1 MLAWVRHHGQCSHST
16 WALVSLWH
24 LLGRGA
30 TSQLPAS
37 LVLFWCLS
45 HPVSLFLG
53 AVSPLAGADRTE
65 ETLLNDEFKGLQF
78 GTVLA
83 LHGFWRF
90 GVFLF
95 DFLSFGFGRK
105 DTEALLVHLFVNIYH
120 LLSLPSHHFIFFYF
134 FSNACKFI
142 SSKLLQFLSAWCC
155 TWQYIYAVAVHIHS
169 LSSECSLQGGE
180 VILYQVQ
187 ICSPKSCSVMFVM
200 PVIVVLRT
208 GWPL

>member
-1 MLAWVRHHGQCSHST
+1 MRTWVRHHGQCSHST
-16 WALVSLWH
+16 WALVSLWY

-37 LVLFWCLS
+37 LVLFWCPS

-53 AVSPLAGADRTE
+53 AVSSLVGANRTE
-65 ETLLNDEFKGLQF
+65 ETLLNAEFKGLQS

-90 GVFLF
+90 VMFLF

-105 DTEALLVHLFVNIYH
+105 DTKALLVHLFVNIYH

-142 SSKLLQFLSAWCC
+142 SSKLLQVLSAQRR
-155 TWQYIYAVAVHIHS
+155 TWQYIYTVAVCMHS
-169 LSSECSLQGGE
+169 GSTHTQLVFWMQSARGRSHFIQSQKSVLQNLAMLCS
-180 VILYQVQ
+180 
-187 ICSPKSCSVMFVM
+187 
-200 PVIVVLRT
+200 
-208 GWPL
+208 

>member
-65 ETLLNDEFKGLQF
+65 ETLLNDEFRGLQS

-90 GVFLF
+90 GEFFVWFSLIWF
-95 DFLSFGFGRK
+95 WKEGHRGIIGS
-105 DTEALLVHLFVNIYH
+105 FVNIYH

-142 SSKLLQFLSAWCC
+142 SSKLLQVLSARCRM
-155 TWQYIYAVAVHIHS
+155 WQYIYAVAVHIHS

-180 VILYQVQ
+180 DILYRVK